1 MEGNLASMG
10 DHTAD
15 RNGSRGNRADKAE
28 RWRNFSNPYTTWK
41 KWSHSDVVS
50 AEQLENPKIT
60 LHAGKKTFDGKKNFD
75 GLFLRWMF

>member
-28 RWRNFSNPYTTWK
+28 RWRNFSNPYKTWK

-50 AEQLENPKIT
+50 VEQLENPKIT

>member
-28 RWRNFSNPYTTWK
+28 RSRNFSNPYTTWK
-41 KWSHSDVVS
+41 KWSHSDVLSHCMLVKRLLV
-50 AEQLENPKIT
+50 EK
-60 LHAGKKTFDGKKNFD
+60 F
-75 GLFLRWMF
+75 